1 VYVCICHAVT
11 DREIRACIA
20 QGAGSLRELRAELSV
35 GTQCGK
41 CACHV
46 RALLKVE
53 KDGAGCPALASAS
66 FSA

>member
-1 VYVCICHAVT
+1 MYVCICHAVT

-20 QGAGSLRELRAELSV
+20 QGAGSLRELRTELNV

-46 RALLKVE
+46 RALLKE
-53 KDGAGCPALASAS
+53 ETSRSDWPNFASAT

>member
-20 QGAGSLRELRAELSV
+20 QGAGSLRELRAELNV

-46 RALLKVE
+46 RALLNEE
-53 KDGAGCPALASAS
+53 KSAGNCVAFASAP